1 MTQQPKTYN
10 INTMNKI
17 KELTD
22 LIANHQPQAD
32 AGHTG
37 SKQIVMNAQMQLD
50 EIESNAKAQMVLI
63 SLFAC

>member
-1 MTQQPKTYN
+1 MDKR
-10 INTMNKI
+10 

-22 LIANHQPQAD
+22 LIANHQPEAD

-50 EIESNAKAQMVLI
+50 EIESNTQRSCK
-63 SLFAC
+63 